1 MTSTQKPKIW
11 DRITK
16 RSAKKLV
23 PARRERNRVTYLV
36 GVATRALPA
45 LNILE
50 AAIRLSLSCLTLRL
64 DIRTLI
70 VTFNRDMVVAG
81 DVQLLS
87 GQIVVALPDLQ
98 AGTVEASVRAKVDA
112 VVGRGQ
118 AVGGYLD
125 FGASLSVDELLKSE
139 ERRRGVE
146 AVIAKWKISG

>member
-1 MTSTQKPKIW
+1 
-11 DRITK
+11 
-16 RSAKKLV
+16 
-23 PARRERNRVTYLV
+23 
-36 GVATRALPA
+36 
-45 LNILE
+45 
-50 AAIRLSLSCLTLRL
+50 
-64 DIRTLI
+64 
-70 VTFNRDMVVAG
+70 MVVAG

-118 AVGGYLD
+118 AVRGYLD